1 MIIRKLTMQDIEAF
15 ISLRAEGLENTPE
28 AFGESLKEFNQK
40 SLESI
45 KFNFPNSN
53 INFLVGM
60 FDEQKLV
67 GVVGFAQNRSEKMKH
82 KAGIWGMYVT
92 PSHRKK
98 GIARTLMEFAI
109 ENGKEIIEVKQITL
123 GVVTT
128 NIAAKE
134 LYKSLGFESYGTEP
148 RAICV
153 KGTYYDEDH
162 MILTLQ

>member
-1 MIIRKLTMQDIEAF
+1 MFIRKLTIQDVEAF

-45 KFNFPNSN
+45 KSTFPNSN
-53 INFLVGM
+53 TNFIVGM

-67 GVVGFAQNRSEKMKH
+67 GVVGFFQNRSEKMKH

-92 PSHRKK
+92 PSYRKQ
-98 GIARTLMEFAI
+98 GIGRKLMEFAI
-109 ENGKEIIEVKQITL
+109 KKGKETDEVKQIAL

-128 NIAAKE
+128 NIAAKV
-134 LYKSLGFESYGTEP
+134 LYESLGFVSYGTEQ

-153 KGTYYDEDH
+153 DGTYYDEDH
-162 MILTLQ
+162 MVMMIS